1 MKTLLKLVFFP
12 LLWIVCA
19 AKVGTG
25 HRIHAWDSVVAVL
38 SMASL
43 VGIAFVVHVVQ
54 RGGF

>member
-25 HRIHAWDSVVAVL
+25 NGTAWDSVVAVL
-38 SMASL
+38 SMVSL
-43 VGIAFVVHVVQ
+43 VGIAFAVHVVQ